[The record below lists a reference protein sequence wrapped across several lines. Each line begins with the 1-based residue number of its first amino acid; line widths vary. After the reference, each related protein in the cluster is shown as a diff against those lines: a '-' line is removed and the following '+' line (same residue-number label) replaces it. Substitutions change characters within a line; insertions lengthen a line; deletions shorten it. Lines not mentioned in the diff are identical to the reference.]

1 MATTAKIEVQ
11 NGNLLQSVQA
21 FLHMLM
27 DDGGVAGLLTPLHM
41 GPGVVM
47 PALVTEPERLK
58 QADPLAPAFPLNAAR
73 IAAKLTRGGSPGGT
87 LAAVLRPCEM
97 RAFTELVKLNQGNLE
112 DLAIVSLDCLGA
124 YTNADYRT
132 FAAGR
137 EPREASNQWAGQLL
151 AGRSPDPADLPLA
164 KACRACEHPVAT
176 GADITLGLIGMR
188 GAGHLLVKAHTPRG
202 EALLAKL
209 RLPDTADPTA
219 RKDALAE
226 LVAGRTAFRDEMFEK
241 TRAATAS
248 MPQLADYLAACVG
261 CYNCRAA
268 CPVCYCRE
276 CVFLTDVFDHKPWQY
291 LGWAKGKSALRMP
304 TDTVLFHLTR
314 LAHMSLSCV
323 GCGQCS
329 NACPNDVPVME
340 LFRTVA
346 ARTQEAFAYEPGRSP
361 DEPIP
366 LSVFQAKEFAEITGG
381 RD

>member
-1 MATTAKIEVQ
+1 MATTAKLEVH
-11 NGNLLQSVQA
+11 NGDLLQSVQA

-27 DDGGVAGLLTPLHM
+27 DEGGIAGLLTPLHLA
-41 GPGVVM
+41 PGVVM

-58 QADPLAPAFPLNAAR
+58 QADPLAPAFPLNSAR
-73 IAAKLTRGGSPGGT
+73 IAAKLTRGGSPGGP
-87 LAAVLRPCEM
+87 LAAVLRPCEV
-97 RAFTELVKLNQGNLE
+97 RAFVELVKLNQGNLE
-112 DLAIVSLDCLGA
+112 DLAIISLDCLGA
-124 YTNADYRT
+124 YSNADFRK

-137 EPREASNQWAGQLL
+137 EALAATGQFTTQML
-151 AGRSPDPADLPLA
+151 AGRTPDPAELSLA
-164 KACRACEHPVAT
+164 KACRACEHPVANN
-176 GADITLGLIGMR
+176 ADITLGMVGLR
-188 GAGHLLVKAHTPRG
+188 GADHLLVSAHTPRG

-209 RLPDTADPTA
+209 RLPDTVEPTA
-219 RKDALAE
+219 RKNALAE
-226 LVAGRTAFRDEMFEK
+226 LVAGRVAFRNEMFAA
-241 TRAATAS
+241 TREATAS
-248 MPQLADYLAACVG
+248 MPKLAEYLAACVG

-340 LFRTVA
+340 LFRSVA

-361 DEPIP
+361 DEPVP
-366 LSVFQAKEFAEITGG
+366 LSVFQAKEFAEVTGG